1 LFSILFNGVGVFLYL
16 AMGAD
21 RLAMAQQDSSGN
33 EFRSWTSSVAWFM
46 SAQVLLG
53 TLTVIIGL
61 YRSIVSYRK
70 RVNRK
75 RNVWVILVL
84 TVHAMA
90 IVLLILVYLQLALLV
105 MRSWKRRRTMLAPT
119 IASTAPLKASPMSF
133 CASQMS
139 PCEPR

>member
-1 LFSILFNGVGVFLYL
+1 MLIVALLVVLLLLGFCVVNLTIVLALATRMFIGATPFRRTVLLSLLFSILLNGVGVFLYL

-21 RLAMAQQDSSGN
+21 RLAMAQQDPSGN

-53 TLTVIIGL
+53 TLAVIIGL
-61 YRSIVSYRK
+61 YRSIVAYRK
-70 RVNRK
+70 RLNRK

-90 IVLLILVYLQLALLV
+90 IVLLILV
-105 MRSWKRRRTMLAPT
+105 
-119 IASTAPLKASPMSF
+119 
-133 CASQMS
+133 
-139 PCEPR
+139 